1 MGITGLGG
9 GIMVVL
15 AAGLWL
21 VYLMPSMFK
30 RREYVA
36 VERTHV
42 RRQQALRVLQ
52 ETAPIPA
59 VVRAKAIVSPDGEVT
74 DREKLAEAISRSR
87 DAQVAREA
95 SRRFAVASGAPGHAA
110 SARARTLRR
119 LRRTRS
125 IAALVLL
132 ASIVTFVVQVVV
144 MVSAGIAPAAW
155 GILGFS
161 AVVGVVSVAAL
172 ARLSS
177 MARRR
182 AVVPVPERVARP
194 VRTPVVKEPEVV
206 KPPVVTWT
214 PVAIPKPVYLSR
226 TEAPTQPAVQFASDP
241 QLQLLAAAVEAD
253 RALRKAQES
262 PEVTPIP
269 QRPVEAPS
277 RFASMGIVAD
287 KEVASPDLDEVLR
300 RRRRSA

>member
-9 GIMVVL
+9 GIMVLL

-36 VERTHV
+36 VERTQV

-74 DREKLAEAISRSR
+74 DRDKLAEAIKRSS

-95 SRRFAVASGAPGHAA
+95 SRRFAVASAGPGHAA

-132 ASIVTFVVQVVV
+132 ASVATLVVQVVLMISTGV
-144 MVSAGIAPAAW
+144 APAAW

-161 AVVGVVSVAAL
+161 AVVGVISVAAL
-172 ARLSS
+172 GRLAS

-182 AVVPVPERVARP
+182 TVVPVAVPVARP
-194 VRTPVVKEPEVV
+194 VRTRVVEEPEVV
-206 KPPVVTWT
+206 RPPVATWT

-226 TEAPTQPAVQFASDP
+226 TEAPAKPVAPSAEDP

-262 PEVTPIP
+262 REVTPIP

-277 RFASMGIVAD
+277 RFATMGIVVGDEA
-287 KEVASPDLDEVLR
+287 AAPDIDEVLR